1 MMRRHRMN
9 LVQDGVEFMSVMV
22 EEKRS
27 CPRCHGF
34 MVSVILDGIDAAML
48 NERESPAR
56 RCVNCGECIDPLILA
71 NRRGALT

>member
-9 LVQDGVEFMSVMV
+9 LVQDGVEPMSVMV

-34 MVSVILDGIDAAML
+34 MVSVILDGTEAAMP
-48 NERESPAR
+48 NEPESPAR
-56 RCVNCGECIDPLILA
+56 RCVQINQP
-71 NRRGALT
+71 TVS